1 MPFAV
6 SKTVTSMVAS
16 TMIGASGDYGVVEQ
30 VVPIEQKFFEP
41 VVERQCEQRTVR
53 RNNWWRGTY
62 YERINE
68 CWDQVYRVE
77 KIRVIGHYVVYND
90 NGKRITV
97 EELL

>member
-1 MPFAV
+1 MPFTIG
-6 SKTVTSMVAS
+6 KTVTNIVAS
-16 TMIGASGDYGVVEQ
+16 TMIGSSSEYGTVEQ
-30 VVPIEQKFFEP
+30 VIPIEQKFLEP
-41 VVERQCEQRTVR
+41 VVERQCAERTVR
-53 RNNWWRGTY
+53 RNNWYRGTF

-77 KIRVIGHYVVYND
+77 TVKIIGHYVVYNK